1 MSNGTTLPPGSNPQS
16 PAALRLRMLQ
26 RTIGALL
33 AVVVVVGGLSYWLD
47 VRNKRI
53 AGQRQERARA
63 HVILRPGE
71 ETQDWRLKEG
81 ARVEELAQAVQKQD
95 QALDAL
101 RTQLENKWKQQRLEE
116 EAKAKE
122 HGTRTPRTTPPVPS
136 LSEILPPPSFKAS
149 SKPPTPAET
158 LATRGAPEPKT
169 GKEPADD
176 TPRITVPP
184 LQPSSPAAK
193 SAAPPAHAA
202 TTPGPGRLRVIT
214 PRAEAKGVQKDTQ
227 TVGWLP
233 SGSFIHGAL
242 LSGVDAGTG
251 TGSSLPYPVL
261 MRLNDPAIL
270 PNQSKMDLAECF
282 VIGAAFGDLP
292 SERVFIRT
300 ETLSCLRKSGGI
312 LTIDGD
318 LKGHVIGEDGKL
330 GLRGRVV
337 AKEGTLIARSLL
349 AGFLG
354 GLGQAFRPRIT
365 QAPLLLGGTDLNKN
379 QSFTLPPFGDTMEAA
394 GVTGVGKSMDMLAHY
409 YISQVQK
416 IFPVIEIDAGR
427 QVDVVVLKGMP
438 LKFSVQRAT
447 ASTSGPEVIE

>member
-1 MSNGTTLPPGSNPQS
+1 MSNGAALPPGSGHPQS

-33 AVVVVVGGLSYWLD
+33 AVVVVVGGLFYWLD
-47 VRNKRI
+47 VRHNRI
-53 AGQRQERARA
+53 LNQRQERARA

-95 QALDAL
+95 QALEAL
-101 RTQLENKWKQQRLEE
+101 RTQLEEKWKQQKLEG
-116 EAKAKE
+116 EAKAKA
-122 HGTRTPRTTPPVPS
+122 RPPRAPLPPVPS
-136 LSEILPPPSFKAS
+136 LSDILPPPTLKAS
-149 SKPPTPAET
+149 SNPPTPAGT
-158 LATRGAPEPKT
+158 LATRGAPAA
-169 GKEPADD
+169 GKGPAED
-176 TPRITVPP
+176 TPHLTVPP
-184 LQPSSPAAK
+184 APPSPAGTPPAPHPA
-193 SAAPPAHAA
+193 AAPS
-202 TTPGPGRLRVIT
+202 PGRLRVIT
-214 PRAEAKGVQKDTQ
+214 PRAEAKGSQKEQ

-251 TGSSLPYPVL
+251 TGSGLPYPVL

-292 SERVFIRT
+292 SERAYIRT

-337 AKEGTLIARSLL
+337 AREGTLIARSLL
-349 AGFLG
+349 AGFLS

-365 QAPLLLGGTDLNKN
+365 QAPLVLGGAVSTGNEAFK
-379 QSFTLPPFGDTMEAA
+379 LPPLGDTLEAA
-394 GVTGVGKSMDMLAHY
+394 GMSGVGRSMDMLAHY
-409 YISQVQK
+409 YIQQAQK

-438 LKFSVQRAT
+438 LKFTVQRAT
-447 ASTSGPEVIE
+447 AATPSQEVIE